1 MIKIVIHGISLR
13 KFIRLFSNTYC
24 TGHTCKLTGEE
35 MEGIRGKMGWM
46 GDDWKREMG

>member
-1 MIKIVIHGISLR
+1 MIGKGRWDERLKSGR
-13 KFIRLFSNTYC
+13 KREWR
-24 TGHTCKLTGEE
+24 KMTGEE